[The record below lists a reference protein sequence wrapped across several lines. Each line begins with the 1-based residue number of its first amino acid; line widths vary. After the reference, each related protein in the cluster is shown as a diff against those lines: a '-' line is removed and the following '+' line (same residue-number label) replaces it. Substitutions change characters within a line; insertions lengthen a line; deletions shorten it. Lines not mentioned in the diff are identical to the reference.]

1 MSASASLIV
10 ELEEAIARGDIK
22 RRLTTLTRI
31 TDLFAG
37 RANVYSAEQI
47 ALFDEVIVRLAA
59 DIETQARAELA
70 RRLAPVETAPAK
82 IIRHLAHD
90 DAIEVAGPV
99 LAQSARLSEQDLMQ
113 AAASKSQA
121 HLLAIAQRGSISEA
135 VTDVLVTRG
144 DQDVVRS
151 VASNEGARFTSESFG
166 KLVERAESDDVL
178 AVRAATRPGIDS
190 HYFHILVIRASD
202 VVLNKLVAASP
213 HLAPQLQK
221 ILTEIAGRVEAQAAP
236 PPRNYASA
244 LRKIMPLHKAGR
256 LGEREVAEF
265 AGAGKFEETA
275 VALSALCRLPLDV
288 IERAMLE
295 DQGELIFIL
304 AKAAGLS
311 WPTTRSVALLSIAG
325 RWSSLNDME
334 QARYNF
340 ERMHMDTAKRV
351 IRFHCARQAGAK
363 ETA

>member
-1 MSASASLIV
+1 MENI
-10 ELEEAIARGDIK
+10 
-22 RRLTTLTRI
+22 
-31 TDLFAG
+31 
-37 RANVYSAEQI
+37 
-47 ALFDEVIVRLAA
+47 
-59 DIETQARAELA
+59 
-70 RRLAPVETAPAK
+70 
-82 IIRHLAHD
+82 H
-90 DAIEVAGPV
+90 
-99 LAQSARLSEQDLMQ
+99 
-113 AAASKSQA
+113 
-121 HLLAIAQRGSISEA
+121 
-135 VTDVLVTRG
+135 
-144 DQDVVRS
+144 
-151 VASNEGARFTSESFG
+151 
-166 KLVERAESDDVL
+166 
-178 AVRAATRPGIDS
+178 
-190 HYFHILVIRASD
+190 
-202 VVLNKLVAASP
+202 
-213 HLAPQLQK
+213 
-221 ILTEIAGRVEAQAAP
+221 TEIPGRVEAQAAA

-288 IERAMLE
+288 IERAMVE

-351 IRFHCARQAGAK
+351 IRFHGARQAGAK
-363 ETA
+363 EPA